1 METLFKK
8 HRMFISQTSTN
19 IVREMMQQVSWD
31 KNLVAIKG
39 SRGVGKTTLIRQ
51 YIKQHYGVNAGDAL
65 YCVMDSIYFTT
76 HSLLDLAERFHLMGG
91 KHLFLDEI
99 HKYPTWSKELK
110 EINDLYPTMKIT
122 FSGSSLIQ
130 ILNADA
136 DLSRRVLSYSMEG
149 LSFREFLRFYKGID
163 IPSYSLGYILT
174 NADDI
179 CQKVNEVCRPQKMF
193 EEYLRVGYYPFYD
206 GDATEYYSRIE
217 NVIDFIIDQE
227 MTQFCGIEPA
237 YTRKVKA
244 LLLFLSDNLPYEVNI
259 SKLASYLELNKN
271 TVLSYLA
278 SMKKA
283 ELLHLLYSDNKS
295 VTKMQKPDKIYI
307 HNPNMLCTLAQE
319 ENIGTLRECFVV
331 SQLSAGHTVEY
342 GRANGD
348 FRIDG
353 KITLEVGG
361 SSKSF
366 EQIADIPDSYILAD
380 NLEFPIGKK
389 LPLWIIGFCY

>member
-1 METLFKK
+1 METLYKK
-8 HRMFISQTSTN
+8 HRMFISQTSTD

-39 SRGVGKTTLIRQ
+39 SCGVGKTTLIRQ
-51 YIKQHYGVNAGDAL
+51 FIKQHYGVNAGDAL

-76 HSLLDLAERFHLMGG
+76 HSLLDLAERFHQMGG

-110 EINDLYPTMKIT
+110 EINDLYPSMKIT

-136 DLSRRVLSYSMEG
+136 DLSRRVLSYTMEG
-149 LSFREFLRFYKGID
+149 LSFREFLKFYKGID
-163 IPSYSLGYILT
+163 IPSYPLDYILA
-174 NADDI
+174 NADEI
-179 CQKVNEVCRPQKMF
+179 CQKVNDVCRPQKMF

-206 GDATEYYSRIE
+206 GDTTEYYSRIE

-227 MTQFCGIEPA
+227 MTQFCGIDPA
-237 YTRKVKA
+237 YTRRIKA

-259 SKLASYLELNKN
+259 SKLAAYLELNKN
-271 TVLSYLA
+271 TVLSYLS
-278 SMKKA
+278 SMRKA
-283 ELLHLLYSDNKS
+283 ELLHLLYCDNKS

-307 HNPNMLCTLAQE
+307 HNPNMLCALAQE

-342 GRANGD
+342 GRAIGD